1 MVIRVQ
7 AKRAVFKP
15 SPYETSRRRKG
26 LPRWVILMLLGILIG
41 ASGVLFVQ
49 TSYGPKQLSV
59 MDSQK
64 LIGEMNSATLEK
76 QRLQTQVDEF
86 TQKLELERSE
96 YAQTRKS
103 LEEEVSKLQAL
114 VEPLREQLNLF
125 AQTLPFDPKYGAV
138 GISTAQF
145 IQGKSGGK
153 LSYLLWVMQEKADR
167 PTFTGKLLLA
177 FEGRHADGRNETI
190 SISPI
195 ALNIAH
201 YQHIT
206 GQADLPEGF
215 VARRVSAKILDADG
229 KKQLTWRVMQVQ
241 QK

>member
-15 SPYETSRRRKG
+15 SPYETTRRSRG
-26 LPRWVILMLLGILIG
+26 LPRWLVLMLLGILIG

-49 TSYGPKQLSV
+49 TSYGPKQLSIL
-59 MDSQK
+59 DSQK
-64 LIGEMNSATLEK
+64 LISDMNSAALEK
-76 QRLQTQVDEF
+76 QRLQTQVDEV

-96 YAQTRKS
+96 NAQTRKS
-103 LEEEVSKLQAL
+103 LDEEVSKLQAL
-114 VEPLREQLNLF
+114 VEPLKEQLNVF

-153 LSYLLWVMQEKADR
+153 LSYLLWIMQEKADR

-190 SISPI
+190 TISPI
-195 ALNIAH
+195 NLNVAH

-206 GQADLPEGF
+206 GQADLPDGF
-215 VARRVSAKILDADG
+215 VARRVNAKILDADG

>member
-15 SPYETSRRRKG
+15 SPYDTSRRRKG
-26 LPRWVILMLLGILIG
+26 LPRWVVLMLLGILIG

-76 QRLQTQVDEF
+76 QRLQTQVDEL
-86 TQKLELERSE
+86 TQKFELERSE
-96 YAQTRKS
+96 NAQIKKS
-103 LEEEVSKLQAL
+103 LEEEVGKLQAL
-114 VEPLREQLNLF
+114 VEPLKEQLNLF

-153 LSYLLWVMQEKADR
+153 ISYLVWVMQEKADR

-195 ALNIAH
+195 ALNVAH

>member
-1 MVIRVQ
+1 MIIRIQ
-7 AKRAVFKP
+7 AKRPVFKP

-26 LPRWVILMLLGILIG
+26 LPRWLVLMLLGILIG

-49 TSYGPKQLSV
+49 TSYGPKQLSIL
-59 MDSQK
+59 DSQK
-64 LIGEMNSATLEK
+64 LISDMNSVTLEK

-96 YAQTRKS
+96 SAQTKKA
-103 LEEEVSKLQAL
+103 LEEELSKLQGL
-114 VEPLREQLNLF
+114 LEPLKVQLEAF
-125 AQTLPFDPKYGAV
+125 AQTLPFDPKYGSI
-138 GISTAQF
+138 GISMAQF
-145 IQGKSGGK
+145 TQGKTGGK
-153 LSYLLWVMQEKADR
+153 LSYLVWVMQEKPDR
-167 PTFTGKLLLA
+167 PLFNGQLQLA

-190 SISPI
+190 TLNPISVKVQ
-195 ALNIAH
+195 H

-215 VARRVSAKILDADG
+215 VARRVNVKILDADE

>member
-15 SPYETSRRRKG
+15 SPYETSRRSRG
-26 LPRWVILMLLGILIG
+26 LPRWLVLLLLGVLLG

-59 MDSQK
+59 LDSQK
-64 LIGEMNSATLEK
+64 IINDMNSLSLEK

-86 TQKLELERSE
+86 TQKLERERSE
-96 YAQTRKS
+96 NAQTRKT
-103 LEEEVSKLQAL
+103 LEEELGKLQSL
-114 VEPLREQLNLF
+114 VAPLKDQLNLF
-125 AQTLPFDPKYGAV
+125 AQTLPFDPKYGTV

-145 IQGKSGGK
+145 IQGKTGGK
-153 LSYLLWVMQEKADR
+153 LSYLVWVMQEKADR
-167 PTFTGKLLLA
+167 PPFTGKLILA
-177 FEGRHADGRNETI
+177 FEGRYADGRIETI
-190 SISPI
+190 TLAPI
-195 ALNIAH
+195 DLNVSH
-201 YQHIT
+201 YQHVT

-215 VARRVSAKILDADG
+215 IAKRVNAKVMDADG
-229 KKQLTWRVMQVQ
+229 KKQMTWRVMQVQ

>member
-26 LPRWVILMLLGILIG
+26 LPRWVILMLLSILIG

-153 LSYLLWVMQEKADR
+153 LSYLLWVMQEIADR
-167 PTFTGKLLLA
+167 PTFTGQLLLA

-195 ALNIAH
+195 NLNIEH

-215 VARRVSAKILDADG
+215 VARRVNAKILDADG

>member
-26 LPRWVILMLLGILIG
+26 LPRWVVLMLLGILIG

-76 QRLQTQVDEF
+76 QRLQAQVDEL

-96 YAQTRKS
+96 YAQIKKS
-103 LEEEVSKLQAL
+103 LEEEVSKLQAV
-114 VEPLREQLNLF
+114 VEPLKEQLNLF
-125 AQTLPFDPKYGAV
+125 AQTLPFDPKYGTV

-167 PTFTGKLLLA
+167 PTFTGKLVLA

-195 ALNIAH
+195 ALNVAH

>member
-15 SPYETSRRRKG
+15 SPYETSRRSRG
-26 LPRWVILMLLGILIG
+26 LPRWLVLLLVGVLLG

-59 MDSQK
+59 LDSQK
-64 LIGEMNSATLEK
+64 LINDMNSLTLEK
-76 QRLQTQVDEF
+76 QRLQTQVDDF
-86 TQKLELERSE
+86 TQKLELERNDST
-96 YAQTRKS
+96 QTRQK
-103 LEEEVSKLQAL
+103 LEEELTKLKAL
-114 VEPLREQLNLF
+114 VEPLKDQLNLF

-145 IQGKSGGK
+145 IQAKTGGK
-153 LSYLLWVMQEKADR
+153 LSYLVWVMQEKADR
-167 PTFTGKLLLA
+167 PAFKGKLILA

-195 ALNIAH
+195 SLDVAH
-201 YQHIT
+201 YQHVT

-215 VARRVSAKILDADG
+215 VARRVNAKIMDADE

>member
-15 SPYETSRRRKG
+15 SPYETTRRSRG
-26 LPRWVILMLLGILIG
+26 LPRWVVLMLLGILIG

-49 TSYGPKQLSV
+49 TSYGPKQLSIL
-59 MDSQK
+59 DSQK
-64 LIGEMNSATLEK
+64 LISDMNTVTLEK

-86 TQKLELERSE
+86 TQKLDLERNE
-96 YAQTRKS
+96 NTQTKKL

-114 VEPLREQLNLF
+114 VEPLKEQLNVF

-153 LSYLLWVMQEKADR
+153 LSYLLWIMQEKADR
-167 PTFTGKLLLA
+167 PIFTGKLLLA

-190 SISPI
+190 TINPI
-195 ALNIAH
+195 NLNVAH

-215 VARRVSAKILDADG
+215 VARRVNAKIMDADG

>member
-15 SPYETSRRRKG
+15 SPYETTRRSRG
-26 LPRWVILMLLGILIG
+26 LPRWLVLMLLGILIG

-49 TSYGPKQLSV
+49 TSYGPKQLSIL
-59 MDSQK
+59 DSQK
-64 LIGEMNSATLEK
+64 LISDMNSLTLEK
-76 QRLQTQVDEF
+76 QRLQTQVDDF
-86 TQKLELERSE
+86 TQKLDLERSE
-96 YAQTRKS
+96 NAQTQKT
-103 LEEEVSKLQAL
+103 LEEELGKLKAL
-114 VEPLREQLNLF
+114 VEPLKDQLNVF

-153 LSYLLWVMQEKADR
+153 LSYLLWIMQEKADR
-167 PTFTGKLLLA
+167 PIFTGTLLLA

-190 SISPI
+190 TISPI
-195 ALNIAH
+195 NLNVAH

-215 VARRVSAKILDADG
+215 VARRVNAKILDADG

>member
-15 SPYETSRRRKG
+15 SPYETSRRSRG
-26 LPRWVILMLLGILIG
+26 LPRWLVLLLVGILLG

-49 TSYGPKQLSV
+49 TSYGPKQLSIL
-59 MDSQK
+59 DSQK
-64 LIGEMNSATLEK
+64 LISDMNSLTLEK
-76 QRLQTQVDEF
+76 QRLQTQVDDF
-86 TQKLELERSE
+86 TQKLELERNE
-96 YAQTRKS
+96 NTQTRQK
-103 LEEEVSKLQAL
+103 LEEELKKLQAL
-114 VEPLREQLNLF
+114 VEPLKDQLNLF

-145 IQGKSGGK
+145 IQAKTGGK
-153 LSYLLWVMQEKADR
+153 LSYLVWIMQEKADR
-167 PTFTGKLLLA
+167 PVFQGKLILA

-190 SISPI
+190 TISPI
-195 ALNIAH
+195 SLSVAH
-201 YQHIT
+201 YQHVT

-215 VARRVSAKILDADG
+215 VARRVSVKIMDADE

>member
-15 SPYETSRRRKG
+15 SPYDTSRRSRG
-26 LPRWVILMLLGILIG
+26 LPRWAILMLVSIMIG
-41 ASGVLFVQ
+41 AGGVLFIQ
-49 TSYGPKQLSV
+49 TSYGPKQLSIL
-59 MDSQK
+59 DSQK
-64 LIGEMNSATLEK
+64 LISDMNSAMLEK

-86 TQKLELERSE
+86 TQKLERERSE
-96 YAQTRKS
+96 SEQTRKS
-103 LEEEVSKLQAL
+103 LEAELSKVQAL
-114 VEPLREQLNLF
+114 VEPLKEQLDLF
-125 AQTLPFDPKYGAV
+125 AQTLPFDPKYGAI

-145 IQGKSGGK
+145 LQGKTGGK

-167 PTFTGKLLLA
+167 PTFTGKLVLT
-177 FEGRHADGRNETI
+177 FEGRYADGRNDTI
-190 SISPI
+190 SINPI
-195 ALNIAH
+195 NLSVGH
-201 YQHIT
+201 YQHIS

-215 VARRVSAKILDADG
+215 IARRVNAKILDADG

>member
-26 LPRWVILMLLGILIG
+26 LPRWVVLMLLGILIG

-64 LIGEMNSATLEK
+64 LIGEMNSTTLEK
-76 QRLQTQVDEF
+76 QKLQSQVDELS
-86 TQKLELERSE
+86 QKLELERSE
-96 YAQTRKS
+96 SAQARKS

-114 VEPLREQLNLF
+114 VVPLKEQLNLF

-153 LSYLLWVMQEKADR
+153 ISYLIWVMQEKADR
-167 PTFTGKLLLA
+167 PIFTGKLLLA

-190 SISPI
+190 SINPI
-195 ALNIAH
+195 ALNVAH